1 NRFED
6 IIAMNALYRP
16 GPMENIPRYIAVKHG
31 EEKPDYLHPALVDI
45 LKETHGIM
53 IYQEQVM
60 QIAQVLAGYTL
71 GGADLLRRAM
81 GKKIKAEMDAQQAL
95 FVKGAVELGVDKK
108 RAELIFD
115 QMAKFAGYG
124 FNKSH
129 AAAYGL
135 VAYQTAYLK
144 ANYPVEF
151 LAASMT
157 LDMGNTDKLNQFR
170 AELGRLDVALLPPDI
185 NRSEVAF
192 AVEPDPRTG
201 KPAIRY
207 ALAAVKG
214 VGALAMREL
223 VAERVANGPYKD
235 LFDFAGRLDTKSFN
249 RRQFESLV
257 KAGAFDCLDPN
268 RAQSF
273 AAAELLLRQ
282 ASRAAEERESRQ
294 ENLFAGIDRGLAAR
308 PSLPLVPD

>member
-1 NRFED
+1 MKWVELAGLVKFDFLGLKTLTVLARTLELLTARGVELDLSALPLDDPAAYELLARGDTVGVFQVEGAGGRDMLKKRRPDRFED
-6 IIAMNALYRP
+6 IIAVVSLYRP

-31 EEKPDYLHPALVDI
+31 LEQPDYLHPKLGEI

-60 QIAQVLAGYTL
+60 QIPQVLAGYTL

-95 FVKGAVELGVDKK
+95 FVKGALERGVDKK

-129 AAAYGL
+129 AAAYAL
-135 VAYQTAYLK
+135 VPYQTAYLK

-170 AELGRLDVALLPPDI
+170 AELGRLGIALLPPDI
-185 NRSEVAF
+185 NRSEV
-192 AVEPDPRTG
+192 D
-201 KPAIRY
+201 
-207 ALAAVKG
+207 
-214 VGALAMREL
+214 
-223 VAERVANGPYKD
+223 
-235 LFDFAGRLDTKSFN
+235 
-249 RRQFESLV
+249 
-257 KAGAFDCLDPN
+257 
-268 RAQSF
+268 
-273 AAAELLLRQ
+273 
-282 ASRAAEERESRQ
+282 
-294 ENLFAGIDRGLAAR
+294 
-308 PSLPLVPD
+308 